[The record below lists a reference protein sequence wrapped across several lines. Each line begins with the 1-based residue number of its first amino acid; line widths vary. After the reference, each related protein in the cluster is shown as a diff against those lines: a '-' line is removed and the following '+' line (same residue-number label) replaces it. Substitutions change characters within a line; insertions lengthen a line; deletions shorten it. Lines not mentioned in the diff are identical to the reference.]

1 MESAQMVWSWQSRLV
16 GVGNV
21 SSVLVMVVVVMTTP
35 LGEGSPTV
43 VVTKTGRLDV
53 LVVLGQ
59 GGFENVG
66 HGVHYTKVSWLSWVD
81 LMYIVQEWQI

>member
-1 MESAQMVWSWQSRLV
+1 MVWSWQSELV

-21 SSVLVMVVVVMTTP
+21 SSVLVVKVVTT
-35 LGEGSPTV
+35 LGGSSVSV

-66 HGVHYTKVSWLSWVD
+66 HGVHYAKVHGYLGLTSC
-81 LMYIVQEWQI
+81 I